1 MIDINLEE
9 IRNKIIDFSNYEPD
23 PEYQKRLEEYRK
35 KIEDDF
41 QAEWPKKK
49 FKWLFKKRRQQ
60 KLRAQISRRYSGPVF
75 WIIEDVLDDLLSSQG
90 QDSEFFGKFVDV
102 KDIAVE
108 DEVIDKFNS
117 CGCTSFMLTPDEI
130 KQLENDFID
139 ECQQKIIE
147 AGGCT
152 SSVFNGEEHKITD
165 DYIEELNRTLAY
177 LNTLPPPVKYIKVKT
192 EFYNQLEK
200 MCPPISSDEVD
211 GVYGAFTGIPIVID
225 DEIEDDYEPVYGEET
240 TK

>member
-1 MIDINLEE
+1 MTDQRIEDL
-9 IRNKIIDFSNYEPD
+9 RNKIIDCYNYEPD
-23 PEYQKRLEEYRK
+23 PEYKKRLEEYRK

-147 AGGCT
+147 ASGCP
-152 SSVFNGEEHKITD
+152 SSLLNGEASKMTKTQ
-165 DYIEELNRTLAY
+165 IEELDRALAR
-177 LNTLPPPVKYIKVKT
+177 LNTLPLPIKKIKVKS
-192 EFYNQLEK
+192 EFYDQLEEI
-200 MCPPISSDEVD
+200 CPPISSSEVE
-211 GVYGAFTGIPIVID
+211 GIRGAFTGIPIVID
-225 DEIEDDYEPVYGEET
+225 DEIENDYEPVYGEEE
-240 TK
+240 